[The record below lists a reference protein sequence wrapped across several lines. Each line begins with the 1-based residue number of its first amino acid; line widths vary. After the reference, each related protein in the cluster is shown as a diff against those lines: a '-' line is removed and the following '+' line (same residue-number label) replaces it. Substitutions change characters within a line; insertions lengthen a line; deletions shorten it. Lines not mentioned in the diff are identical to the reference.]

1 MRTAELIVNKLYEDP
16 QNAIDILNEKLGFN
30 IKSTNELREKHY
42 KQLIKYYSKEQQQ
55 WKNFSQWLN

>member
-55 WKNFSQWLN
+55 